1 MADTTPLA
9 PCPFCGGPV
18 QLEEASQTR
27 DRLYGERRWY
37 GVVCRNTTNIG
48 GSCAMEQRP
57 SASKE
62 TAIARWNRRASQK
75 QVPASA
81 AEFALQAIV
90 AAGHVS
96 QELVDRA
103 LALPGAPQPV
113 VPVGYALVP
122 VEPTDA
128 MVQAAH
134 HLDLSYMPGHE
145 GADRAAIYRAMIAAA
160 PQPVEQEPL
169 TDERVAEMCGEA
181 NRGYCIDPEHY
192 FKAFRDAEQ
201 VHGITQKGGQHGA
214 E

>member
-18 QLEEASQTR
+18 QLEEASPTR

-62 TAIARWNRRASQK
+62 SAIARWNRRASQK
-75 QVPASA
+75 QVSASA
-81 AEFALQAIV
+81 AEFALNVLV

-113 VPVGYALVP
+113 A
-122 VEPTDA
+122 
-128 MVQAAH
+128 
-134 HLDLSYMPGHE
+134 
-145 GADRAAIYRAMIAAA
+145 RA
-160 PQPVEQEPL
+160 PL
-169 TDERVAEMCGEA
+169 TDEQIDQAIAELGLNYLADAHATNRAVLRKLCRHA
-181 NRGYCIDPEHY
+181 N
-192 FKAFRDAEQ
+192 
-201 VHGITQKGGQHGA
+201 GIT
-214 E
+214 